1 MIKYLEIKLEILELN
16 IYDYFKIFLKYLII
30 NILNFIFINN
40 IFIFIIIFIIFII
53 YCKNKIKIK
62 KYFNIYFY
70 IYKYKL

>member
-16 IYDYFKIFLKYLII
+16 IQDYLKYLII